1 MNTVGAAMVPRLG
14 VNIDHV
20 ATLRQARRG
29 SEPDPVT
36 AAALAELGGADLITI
51 HLREDRRH
59 IQDRDLHILRET
71 VQTRLN
77 LEAAITG
84 EILDR
89 IREYR
94 PDYVTFVPEKREELT
109 TEGGLDVIRH
119 REAVKSAISF
129 CHDLGVPVSMFID
142 PDPAQVA
149 LCHELGADA
158 IELHTGKYAEARGS
172 QAIEKELGA
181 MKKASSE
188 AVAQGLHLHCGHGLN
203 YLNVTPVAAIAHMEE
218 LNIGHSIIS
227 RAVFVGLREAVAE
240 MKSLIV
246 NAHASRHLP

>member
-1 MNTVGAAMVPRLG
+1 MVPRLG

-29 SEPDPVT
+29 MEPDPVA
-36 AAALAELGGADLITI
+36 AAALSELGGADLITI

-59 IQDRDLHILRET
+59 IQDRDLRILRET

-89 IREYR
+89 IREHR

-109 TEGGLDVIRH
+109 TEGGLDVIKH
-119 REAVKSAISF
+119 RDSVKAAIDY
-129 CHDLGVPVSMFID
+129 CHNLDIPVSLFID
-142 PDPAQVA
+142 PEPNQVEMAA
-149 LCHELGADA
+149 LLGTDA
-158 IELHTGKYAEARGS
+158 VELHTGKYAEVRGS
-172 QAIEKELGA
+172 QAVLRELSA
-181 MKKASSE
+181 LKLASSE
-188 AVAQGLHLHCGHGLN
+188 TVARGIHLHCGHGLN
-203 YLNVTPVAAIAHMEE
+203 YANVGPIAAIPHMEE

-227 RAVFVGLREAVAE
+227 RAVFIGLREAVSE

-246 NAHASRHLP
+246 EAHAARHLP